1 MARAVCFDRLCK
13 LHDRTCELRRHRAS
27 GLNLVVAAI
36 MLWNSVYLERA
47 VPVQCEQG
55 GILDEALLKHVS
67 SVH

>member
-1 MARAVCFDRLCK
+1 MCFDRLCK

-55 GILDEALLKHVS
+55 HPRRSLAQACFVRALRP
-67 SVH
+67 